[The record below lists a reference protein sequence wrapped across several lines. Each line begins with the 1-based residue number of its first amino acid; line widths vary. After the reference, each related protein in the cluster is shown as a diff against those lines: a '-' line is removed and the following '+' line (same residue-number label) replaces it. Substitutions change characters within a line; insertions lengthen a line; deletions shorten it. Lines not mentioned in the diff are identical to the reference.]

1 MTTLIH
7 KIQQYSIFPTTC
19 PRVIHIIHNIHNND
33 HLLLTHFSFNFY
45 YAIIGTGRKYAGYT
59 KITFRRTSAFTMGS
73 LTLTT
78 KADYGYTS
86 VSNIFIKNF
95 IPGANGEF
103 VKGYLY
109 LLHLIST
116 GNTNISVSLLADT
129 FNQTEA
135 DIMRALRYW
144 DKLDVIS
151 LTFAGT
157 NDSLSNVTIND
168 LSGYDINGMGGRGIN
183 SGSMASDTL
192 SDKAV
197 SAGGNAASD
206 NLMSSS
212 VSLTDKDNFNGA
224 AASMKHH
231 VEPSSMQYSAE
242 KISELSADENF
253 SMLLYVIESYLG
265 RPLSIKETNA
275 IVYFYDSLD
284 FSIEL
289 IDYLFEYCVEHNK
302 KSINYIEK
310 VALAWADKDIHTVT
324 EAKEEVSNHTDS
336 VYQIMKAFG
345 ISNRDPGQHERAMIS
360 KWADTYCFD
369 TDIIIEACN
378 RTIKAIH
385 QPSFEYADTILSK
398 WKNANVTTMEDIR
411 KDDAAYAASNSS
423 KTKYQNT
430 AKSGNSRF
438 NNFQQ
443 RDKRSDD
450 WYNSLLGNNS

>member
-1 MTTLIH
+1 
-7 KIQQYSIFPTTC
+7 
-19 PRVIHIIHNIHNND
+19 
-33 HLLLTHFSFNFY
+33 
-45 YAIIGTGRKYAGYT
+45 
-59 KITFRRTSAFTMGS
+59 MGN

-78 KADYGYTS
+78 KNNYGYTAI
-86 VSNIFIKNF
+86 SNIFISSF
-95 IPGANGEF
+95 VPEANGEF
-103 VKGYLY
+103 VKVYLY

-116 GNTNISVSLLADT
+116 GNSNISISLLADT

-144 DKLDVIS
+144 DKLNVIS
-151 LTFAGT
+151 LTFAGN
-157 NDSLSNVTIND
+157 NDSLSNITIND
-168 LSGYDINGMGGRGIN
+168 FN
-183 SGSMASDTL
+183 SDNS
-192 SDKAV
+192 
-197 SAGGNAASD
+197 AASTTKAD
-206 NLMSSS
+206 FNNTTFPETAKLASS
-212 VSLTDKDNFNGA
+212 A
-224 AASMKHH
+224 AIAPTVPAAPSYNISEVPKH

-242 KISELSADENF
+242 KISELNSDENF

-310 VALAWADKDIHTVT
+310 VALAWADKGIHTVT

-398 WKNANVTTMEDIR
+398 WKSSNITTMADIK
-411 KDDAAYAASNSS
+411 KDDAAYAASSNS
-423 KTKYQNT
+423 KTRYQSS
-430 AKSGNSRF
+430 AKTGSTKF

-443 RDKRSDD
+443 RDKKSDD
-450 WYNSLLGNNS
+450 WYNSLLSNNN

>member
-1 MTTLIH
+1 
-7 KIQQYSIFPTTC
+7 
-19 PRVIHIIHNIHNND
+19 
-33 HLLLTHFSFNFY
+33 
-45 YAIIGTGRKYAGYT
+45 
-59 KITFRRTSAFTMGS
+59 MGN

-78 KADYGYTS
+78 KNNYGYTAI
-86 VSNIFIKNF
+86 SNIFISSF
-95 IPGANGEF
+95 VPEANGEF
-103 VKGYLY
+103 VKVYLY

-116 GNTNISVSLLADT
+116 GNSNISISLLADT

-144 DKLDVIS
+144 DKLNVIS
-151 LTFAGT
+151 LTFAGN
-157 NDSLSNVTIND
+157 NDSLSNITIND
-168 LSGYDINGMGGRGIN
+168 FSSDN
-183 SGSMASDTL
+183 S
-192 SDKAV
+192 
-197 SAGGNAASD
+197 AASTTKAD
-206 NLMSSS
+206 FNNTTFPETAKLASS
-212 VSLTDKDNFNGA
+212 A
-224 AASMKHH
+224 AIAPTVPAAPSYNISESPKH

-242 KISELSADENF
+242 KISELNSDENF

-310 VALAWADKDIHTVT
+310 VALAWADKGIHTVT

-398 WKNANVTTMEDIR
+398 WKSSNITTMADIK
-411 KDDAAYAASNSS
+411 KDDAAYAASSNS
-423 KTKYQNT
+423 KTRYQSS
-430 AKSGNSRF
+430 AKTGSTKF

-443 RDKRSDD
+443 RDKKSDD
-450 WYNSLLGNNS
+450 WYNSLLSNNN